1 MECKKYKVG
10 KFIVCK
16 IYINSKSHKD
26 KWQIIDNWIS
36 LKASKDDWAID
47 LCMQIHHS
55 SEAGGEDRKWENLQ
69 AT

>member
-26 KWQIIDNWIS
+26 KWQVIDNWIS
-36 LKASKDDWAID
+36 LKASKDD
-47 LCMQIHHS
+47 
-55 SEAGGEDRKWENLQ
+55 
-69 AT
+69 